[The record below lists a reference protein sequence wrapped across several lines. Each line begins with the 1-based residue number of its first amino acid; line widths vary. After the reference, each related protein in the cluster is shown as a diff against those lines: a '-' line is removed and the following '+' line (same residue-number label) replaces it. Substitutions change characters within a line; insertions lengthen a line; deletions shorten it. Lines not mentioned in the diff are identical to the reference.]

1 MVDERNASC
10 SQQSRSQGNPLE
22 MAVSRQ
28 AIREWTGSRR
38 ELRAGAPGVAEKPV
52 TTTVPRRENGA
63 SADVLVLDAQF
74 RQSLAVMRTLSRSGI
89 RVGGVACTSEAR
101 WAPAL
106 KSRWCCQQSIVPD
119 FEDNARAYGDAVLE
133 LLDRHPA
140 RLIIPSHDGAI
151 QTLRARRAEIERR
164 TFFPMASEA
173 ALDIAVS
180 KPRALALAT
189 ELGIAVPKSVVVTRS
204 SDVRAA
210 INEVG
215 CPAVIKPVQS
225 WGESNGVGSR
235 HGAEPANTLHE
246 AAELVDKMLAAG
258 LHAVVQ
264 DWLPGR
270 RDAVSIFRANGR
282 IWARF
287 AQMSHREFPPLG
299 GSSVLYESIPLLDDL
314 VRPAEALVNAADLD
328 GCSMVEFRRDREGRP
343 VLMEINARLAG
354 SVGLAISAG
363 VDFPRLLYTWA
374 TGKRLEEI
382 THYDIG
388 RRARWLSGDVW
399 YLKDVLTTPDRID
412 TPTLGQAVG
421 TFFSDFVRRPS
432 ALDGFDFSDPLPTLY
447 ELQQGLLHPILRRT
461 YRSGVGLFN
470 GILRGSHEP
479 KQG

>member
-1 MVDERNASC
+1 V
-10 SQQSRSQGNPLE
+10 
-22 MAVSRQ
+22 VSRP
-28 AIREWTGSRR
+28 ES
-38 ELRAGAPGVAEKPV
+38 
-52 TTTVPRRENGA
+52 GA
-63 SADVLVLDAQF
+63 SAEVLVLDAQF
-74 RQSLAVMRTLSRSGI
+74 RQSLAAMRSLSRSGI
-89 RVGGVACTSEAR
+89 RVGAVVCKSEAR

-106 KSRWCCQQSIVPD
+106 KSRWCRHQWIVPD
-119 FEDNARAYGDAVLE
+119 FQDDARAYGDAVLE

-140 RLIIPSHDGAI
+140 RLVLPSHDGAI
-151 QTLRARRAEIERR
+151 QTLRTRRAEIERR

-225 WGESNGVGSR
+225 WVENNGVGSR
-235 HGAEPANTLHE
+235 HGPEPAKTFQE
-246 AAELVDKMLAAG
+246 AVELVDKVLAAG

-270 RDAVSIFRANGR
+270 RDAVSIFRASGR

-287 AQMSHREFPPLG
+287 AQMSYREFPPLG
-299 GSSVLYESIPLLDDL
+299 GSSVFCESIPLLDDL
-314 VRPAEALVNAADLD
+314 VRPAEALVHAADLD
-328 GCSMVEFRRDREGRP
+328 GCSMVEFRRDRTGRP

-363 VDFPRLLYTWA
+363 VDFPGLLYAWA
-374 TGKRLEEI
+374 TGKKLEEI
-382 THYDIG
+382 NDYAIG

-399 YLKDVLTTPDRID
+399 YLKDVLTTPDHID
-412 TPTLGQAVG
+412 TPTLGRAVA
-421 TFFSDFVRRPS
+421 TFFTDFVRRPS
-432 ALDGFDFSDPLPTLY
+432 ALDGFDLSDPLPTLY
-447 ELQQGLLHPILRRT
+447 EFQQGLVYPIFRRT

-479 KQG
+479 KQS